1 MIYKEKKAA
10 TVKFIG
16 YIKRT
21 DPQERMRE
29 PRNYSL
35 EGIISVSFAA
45 PAMIQFCASSLI
57 LAMMVLGV
65 VATCLDILVFRSH
78 QSSHVTRMI
87 IDFRAFLGMW
97 GM

>member
-1 MIYKEKKAA
+1 MSFIMIDKEKKAA
-10 TVKFIG
+10 IVKFIG

-45 PAMIQFCASSLI
+45 PAMI
-57 LAMMVLGV
+57 
-65 VATCLDILVFRSH
+65 
-78 QSSHVTRMI
+78 
-87 IDFRAFLGMW
+87 
-97 GM
+97 